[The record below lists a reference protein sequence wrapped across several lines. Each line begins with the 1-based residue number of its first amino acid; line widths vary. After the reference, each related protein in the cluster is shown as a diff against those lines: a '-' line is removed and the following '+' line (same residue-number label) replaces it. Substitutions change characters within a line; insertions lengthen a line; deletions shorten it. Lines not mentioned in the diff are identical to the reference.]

1 VLIFSVAGKPALRS
15 FGVLRQPQDDKSNS
29 KYLRSKFAELNIC
42 GIMPAAIQSAGR
54 LGSTI

>member
-1 VLIFSVAGKPALRS
+1 VIQPQAAHLRS
-15 FGVLRQPQDDKSNS
+15 FARFAAQDDKSNS
-29 KYLRSKFAELNIC
+29 KYLLPKFAELNIC